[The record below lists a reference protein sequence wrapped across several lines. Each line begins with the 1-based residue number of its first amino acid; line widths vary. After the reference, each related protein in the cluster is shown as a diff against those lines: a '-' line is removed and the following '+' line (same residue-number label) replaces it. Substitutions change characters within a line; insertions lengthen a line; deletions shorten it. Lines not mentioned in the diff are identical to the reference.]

1 MYGLVNNALQTMV
14 SDQYGKD
21 AWERI
26 VARVPGCPPEFV
38 SMESYTDDVTYGLVG
53 AACEEL
59 GVEAGSFLH
68 ELGEYW
74 IPYASRAGYAAL
86 LERGGRSLPEFLQG
100 LDAMHSRLA
109 LSYSKLQPPSFRV
122 FDIGDTSLR
131 LHYYSKRQ
139 GLQPLRLVKHDRAGI
154 SLGPPHVGQFF
165 RSLSNLPSLL
175 DLSAG
180 VCSQTLALIYHAY
193 DSTTQPAR
201 TFGHPAGGSPISGKS
216 EE

>member
-14 SDQYGKD
+14 SDQYGKGV
-21 AWERI
+21 WERI

-38 SMESYTDDVTYGLVG
+38 SMESYSDDVTYGLAG

-109 LSYSKLQPPSFRV
+109 LTYSSGDEGGRWPSFRV
-122 FDIGDTSLR
+122 TDIGDASLR

-139 GLQPLRLVKHDRAGI
+139 GLQPFVVGLLYGLAKQFGTTVEVELIEGREMHPDHDVFLVRY
-154 SLGPPHVGQFF
+154 
-165 RSLSNLPSLL
+165 
-175 DLSAG
+175 SA
-180 VCSQTLALIYHAY
+180 
-193 DSTTQPAR
+193 
-201 TFGHPAGGSPISGKS
+201 
-216 EE
+216 

>member
-14 SDQYGKD
+14 SDQYGKGV
-21 AWERI
+21 WERI
-26 VARVPGCPPEFV
+26 VARVPACPPEFV
-38 SMESYTDDVTYGLVG
+38 SMESYSDDVTYGLVG

-68 ELGEYW
+68 ELG
-74 IPYASRAGYAAL
+74 
-86 LERGGRSLPEFLQG
+86 
-100 LDAMHSRLA
+100 A

>member
-21 AWERI
+21 VWERI
-26 VARVPGCPPEFV
+26 VARVPECPPEFV
-38 SMESYTDDVTYGLVG
+38 SMESYSDDVTYDLVG

-59 GVEAGSFLH
+59 GVEAASFLQA
-68 ELGEYW
+68 LGEYW

-122 FDIGDTSLR
+122 FDVGDTSLR
-131 LHYYSKRQ
+131 LRYYSDRP
-139 GLQPLRLVKHDRAGI
+139 GLQTFVVGLLHGLAKQLGTWVEVELIEGREMHSDHDTFLVR
-154 SLGPPHVGQFF
+154 
-165 RSLSNLPSLL
+165 
-175 DLSAG
+175 
-180 VCSQTLALIYHAY
+180 Y
-193 DSTTQPAR
+193 
-201 TFGHPAGGSPISGKS
+201 GS
-216 EE
+216 